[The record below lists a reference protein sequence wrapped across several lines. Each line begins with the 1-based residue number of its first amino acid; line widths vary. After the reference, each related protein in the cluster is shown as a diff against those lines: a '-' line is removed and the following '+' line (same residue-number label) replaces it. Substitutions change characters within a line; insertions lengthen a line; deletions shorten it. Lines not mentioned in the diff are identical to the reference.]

1 MFIWT
6 KHGLYADSEKFILR
20 GWGQTYQHPMDT
32 PSGVIAKWFT
42 MIYQWSQMST
52 IFCGFDIHFCF
63 LSGLSTFFI
72 VLLIISFHRK
82 ESLGMSI
89 AEESERLWVFR
100 QFLAVPFGYVWK
112 HNGDPGY
119 LKMTIS
125 RDFKRRNDESMDLF
139 VSYVHTNQFL
149 SFCGYENPHP
159 LMVGLMPVRGLTS
172 TWWMLG
178 SDILKNVPRV
188 SASNV
193 PGWYGTIT
201 CQKKHKP
208 PSSWPIWKL
217 KCDILWPSLSWCR
230 YSRAMLIK
238 IFSNLYWT
246 ILII

>member
-1 MFIWT
+1 MGCTQTLKNSSCVVGVKLISIPW
-6 KHGLYADSEKFILR
+6 ILR
-20 GWGQTYQHPMDT
+20 VESS
-32 PSGVIAKWFT
+32 PSDLPWFT
-42 MIYQWSQMST
+42 NGHKCQPFFVDLTS
-52 IFCGFDIHFCF
+52 IFASFRVFQRF
-63 LSGLSTFFI
+63 SLFYY

-201 CQKKHKP
+201 WQKKHKP